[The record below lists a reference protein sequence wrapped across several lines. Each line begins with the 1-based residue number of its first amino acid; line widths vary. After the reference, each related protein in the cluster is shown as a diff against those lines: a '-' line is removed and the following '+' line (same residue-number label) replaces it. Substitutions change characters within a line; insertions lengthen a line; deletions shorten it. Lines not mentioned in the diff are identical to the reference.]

1 MLQKLMLDPKQEIL
15 DIIHKNSWKY
25 QYIQPYVSFD
35 DQGQVKGCCINGLVM
50 LSMGWR
56 PTKEGW
62 ARPDGGTWETYATKM
77 RDMYGPNIITEIND
91 INQISLS
98 WQDGRDRLAKLWEL

>member
-15 DIIHKNSWKY
+15 DIIDKNSWKY
-25 QYIQPYVSFD
+25 QHIQPYVSFD

-50 LSMGWR
+50 LTIGWR

-62 ARPDGGTWETYATKM
+62 AHPDWATCETYATKM
-77 RDMYGPNIITEIND
+77 RDMYDPNIV
-91 INQISLS
+91 
-98 WQDGRDRLAKLWEL
+98 RDQ